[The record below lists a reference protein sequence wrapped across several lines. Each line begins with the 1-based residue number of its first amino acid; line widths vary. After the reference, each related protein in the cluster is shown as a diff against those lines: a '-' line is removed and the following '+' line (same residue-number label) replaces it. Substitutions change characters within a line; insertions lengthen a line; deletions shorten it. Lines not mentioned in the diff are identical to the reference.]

1 MKCLACLNSSPGT
14 RFGGGGGGKE
24 GEVDP
29 CSKRSVSQ
37 YVSYNRFQGCHRQ
50 KAPCAKPALG
60 YLDKFRRA
68 KHIKQFCHTTNSKT
82 NTPILFISFKETF
95 DIGAEARF
103 LKYFNYFNI
112 KCIFIERPYTLLL

>member
-1 MKCLACLNSSPGT
+1 MKCLACLTSSPGT
-14 RFGGGGGGKE
+14 SRAGGGGGGRE

-60 YLDKFRRA
+60 YLDKFRRT

-82 NTPILFISFKETF
+82 NTPIFLSVSKKRLILGLKLDFLNILTISTS
-95 DIGAEARF
+95 
-103 LKYFNYFNI
+103 NV
-112 KCIFIERPYTLLL
+112 LL